1 MLHSIL
7 PSEHHIILVVNQTL
21 IPRVAY
27 FCMEFGLGE
36 DLPVYAGGLGILAGD
51 MIKAAGDLRLPLTG
65 VGIFWSEGYTVQR
78 LTPAGGV
85 IDEHPAVPRAALV
98 PTGAVASVRIR
109 GRDVAITAYRVD
121 RPGIAPLYL
130 LEPVDEADRWIT
142 RRLYGGAG
150 DDRVAQELVLGIGG
164 VRILRALGVPVDLYH
179 FNEGHAVLA
188 ALELVRER
196 TEAGMAWDEALRAVR
211 AEVVFTTHTPVAA
224 GNETH
229 RLELLADLGLPAER
243 LVELGGEPFSM
254 TVAGLKLSTI
264 TNAVAELHAATA
276 QRMWAHVEGA
286 APIIAV
292 TNGVHP
298 PTWQDERLRVA
309 YARGTLWEAHQQAKR
324 ELLTLIRLRTGHTL
338 LEDRLLVGFARR
350 AAAYKRADLIL
361 RDPARL
367 GALLGARRLQLVFAG
382 KAHPHD
388 AEGKKIIAQ
397 LHGAARQ
404 NPGSIAFLENYDIG
418 VGQKLTR
425 GCDVWLN
432 TPRRPMEASG
442 TSGMKAAMNGVLNV
456 SVLDGWWPEGC
467 EHGVNGWQ
475 IGDGFEGPGQDA
487 HDGRALLDTL
497 EEVVIPKY
505 ESDRV
510 GWGKMMAASI
520 EMSQWRFSSYRM
532 LEDYYERVYRA
543 ADVM

>member
-1 MLHSIL
+1 MVRPARG
-7 PSEHHIILVVNQTL
+7 PSYIITDVNQTL

-51 MIKAAGDLRLPLTG
+51 VIKAAGDLRLPLTG

-85 IDEHPAVPRAALV
+85 VDEHPAVARGALLA
-98 PTGAVASVRIR
+98 TGAVVNVRIR
-109 GRDVAITAYRVD
+109 GRDVPITAYRVD
-121 RPGIAPLYL
+121 REGLAPLYL
-130 LEPVDEADRWIT
+130 LEPVEEAERWIT

-150 DDRVAQELVLGIGG
+150 DDRVAQEIVLGVGG
-164 VRILRALGVPVDLYH
+164 VRILRALGIPVDLYH

-188 ALELVRER
+188 ALELLRER
-196 TEAGMAWDEALRAVR
+196 TEGGATWEEALRATR

-224 GNETH
+224 GNEIH
-229 RLELLADLGLPAER
+229 RLELLADLGVAPER
-243 LVELGGEPFSM
+243 LAALGGDPFSM
-254 TVAGLKLSTI
+254 TVAGLRLSTT
-264 TNAVAELHAATA
+264 TNAVAELHGATA
-276 QRMWAHVEGA
+276 RKMWAHVEDA
-286 APIIAV
+286 APIVAV

-298 PTWQDERLRVA
+298 PTWQDERVRVG
-309 YARGTLWEAHQQAKR
+309 YARGALWEAHQQVKR
-324 ELLTLIRLRTGHTL
+324 ELLALIRARTGQTL
-338 LEDRLLVGFARR
+338 REDRLLVGFARR
-350 AAAYKRADLIL
+350 AAAYKRADLIF

-367 GALLGARRLQLVFAG
+367 GALLAAQRLQLVFAG

-388 AEGKKIIAQ
+388 GEGKKIIAQ
-397 LHGAARQ
+397 LHAAARQ
-404 NPGSIAFLENYDIG
+404 HEGSIVFLENYDIG

-467 EHGVNGWQ
+467 QHGVNGWQ

-487 HDGRALLDTL
+487 HDGRALMDAL
-497 EEVVIPKY
+497 EGQVIPTY
-505 ESDRV
+505 ENDRAR
-510 GWGKMMAASI
+510 WTQMMAASI

-532 LEDYYERVYRA
+532 LEDYYDRVYRPA
-543 ADVM
+543 ETM